1 MSKITRVRS
10 RVIGYSQAPS
20 TLRRN
25 LITNASV
32 LEDFQ
37 TKENGWFGPAF
48 CTVVEIETEKG
59 VIGTA
64 TAGAFNGAAK
74 SIIDMYILDLIK
86 GQDVENHEGNWQR
99 IYRTLIRFGRS
110 GAAISALSAIDIAM
124 WDAHAKELN
133 QPVTQL
139 LGGNVQT

>member
-1 MSKITRVRS
+1 MSKIARVRS
-10 RVIGYSQAPS
+10 RVIGYSQVPS

-74 SIIDMYILDLIK
+74 SIIDMKLAT
-86 GQDVENHEGNWQR
+86 N
-99 IYRTLIRFGRS
+99 
-110 GAAISALSAIDIAM
+110 LSN
-124 WDAHAKELN
+124 LN
-133 QPVTQL
+133 SIWSKWSCHLCTFS
-139 LGGNVQT
+139 N